1 MASQMYMWETLIPGE
16 EEDFEEDFIAST
28 NEKLYVAP
36 LTIKQAQAA
45 FVDQEDSLIIFDP
58 NQEAGE
64 FRRAMAYRERQSND
78 RIVLDLQLELD
89 IDLDMSDMEIDIFA
103 DKIDG
108 CD

>member
-1 MASQMYMWETLIPGE
+1 
-16 EEDFEEDFIAST
+16 
-28 NEKLYVAP
+28 
-36 LTIKQAQAA
+36 
-45 FVDQEDSLIIFDP
+45 
-58 NQEAGE
+58 
-64 FRRAMAYRERQSND
+64 MAYRERQSND